1 MKMNLS
7 TSLLSLCTLVIPGYA
22 SAAIV
27 KGALCDSGL
36 EAIPFATV
44 RVFSSNDTIRPAAMF
59 AADSEGNFKGE
70 IDGKGTFRI
79 IVEAV
84 GKQSIIHDIK
94 LAGDETI
101 DLGTLSMEDDTSLLD
116 ELEVVAVRQIVKS
129 SADKLTYNVEEDSDS
144 KAYTLLDM
152 LRKVPMVSVDGEDNI
167 TVNGSSDFQVYVNGK
182 PSLLFSG
189 NPSKIFKSMPA
200 SVVRTVEVVTN
211 PGARYDAEGAG
222 GVLNLVMAASDK
234 NVSDGY
240 TASAG
245 AHAGVKGYDGS
256 LYLSGQHGRFSYSL
270 NGTLS
275 RLEPG
280 TTDIITSQVF
290 PDRIILSESTSK
302 PKIDFS
308 LGNINASYAIDSLTD
323 IGISGAINGF
333 RMNTGF
339 SSANSITTPQGLNL
353 LDYSNN
359 GEIDLDRLSVNG
371 SLSLSHG
378 FGDARHSDISLIYQF
393 SSEHS
398 DNENS
403 FNFSGPEENLIDLSD
418 RIIKSPETTTEHILQ
433 ADFST
438 KPREGHSL
446 EAGMKLALRKARSS
460 SFSHFDDPDKS
471 SATDYRSHN
480 NIGAAYAEYGIAS
493 GAFTGKAGLRY
504 EHTWHDVDFKTSD
517 GDDFSRDYGTFV
529 PSASISW
536 AMNASNSL
544 AATYN
549 MRISRPGI
557 SYMNPFI
564 DNSNPTEI
572 SYGNPDL
579 DVEKTHNVG
588 IAYTRFS
595 QRLMLNARISDSHT
609 GNGIERYSFYSDGLL
624 NTTYGNVAK
633 RNNLRLDAYI
643 NWMAGEN
650 TRFILNGGIGYAR
663 LKSEALS
670 LSNSGWNWN
679 IMAGIQ
685 QTLPLDIKAAMYLI
699 ASSRTYNLQGW
710 NNGFKMIS
718 LNLSRTFLNDRLN
731 VSAGFLTGLSKGGDI
746 KMENYSSTARFIT
759 HNSIRVPIMNLNVG
773 LSYSFG
779 NLSAKNKKDLKEIES
794 DYIEHTSNMEA
805 LPGMMGK

>member
-7 TSLLSLCTLVIPGYA
+7 TSLLSLCSIIIPGFA

-27 KGALCDSGL
+27 RGTLRDSCI
-36 EAIPFATV
+36 EVIPYATV
-44 RVFSSNDTIRPAAMF
+44 RVFSVNDTVRPMTTF
-59 AADSEGNFKGE
+59 AADSAGNFTGK

-84 GKQSIIHDIK
+84 RKQPIIHNIS

-116 ELEVVAVRQIVKS
+116 ELEVVAVRQIVKA

-144 KAYTLLDM
+144 KTYTLLDM

-211 PGARYDAEGAG
+211 SGARYDAEGAG

-245 AHAGVKGYDGS
+245 VHANVKGYDGS

-290 PDRIILSESTSK
+290 PDRIISSESTSK

-403 FNFSGPEENLIDLSD
+403 FNFSAPEENLIDLSD

-517 GDDFSRDYGTFV
+517 GNDFSRDYGTFV

-572 SYGNPDL
+572 TYGNPEL

-588 IAYTRFS
+588 ISYNRFS
-595 QRLMLNARISDSHT
+595 RRLMLNARISDSYT
-609 GNGIERYSFYSDGLL
+609 GNGIERYSFYSDNIL

-650 TRFILNGGIGYAR
+650 TRFILNGGLGYTS
-663 LKSEALS
+663 LKSVILS
-670 LSNSGWNWN
+670 QSNSGWNWN
-679 IMAGIQ
+679 VMVGLQ
-685 QTLPLDIKAAMYLI
+685 QTLPLDIKAAAYII
-699 ASSRTYNLQGW
+699 ASSKTYNLQGW

-718 LNLSRTFLNDRLN
+718 LNLSRAFLNDRLN

-746 KMENYSSTARFIT
+746 KMENYSSTAGFIT
-759 HNSIRVPIMNLNVG
+759 HNSISVPIMNFNVG
-773 LSYSFG
+773 LYYSFG
-779 NLSAKNKKDLKEIES
+779 NLSAKSKKELKELDS